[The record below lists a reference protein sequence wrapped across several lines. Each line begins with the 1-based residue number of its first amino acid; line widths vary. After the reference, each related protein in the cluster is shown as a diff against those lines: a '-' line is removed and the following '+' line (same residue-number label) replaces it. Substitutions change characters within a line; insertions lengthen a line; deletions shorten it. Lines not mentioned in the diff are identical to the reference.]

1 MATATAKS
9 SPEGAHE
16 GKQARR
22 QRQPRAAKKGN
33 HAGRQKET
41 RQQRQSTP
49 TQKGNQEDR
58 QEQTRR
64 EIGKGEQLG
73 DKATVAAKSSPEG
86 KSRRENSWETKQQ
99 RQPRA
104 DQKGNHEG
112 RPAGRQSNSGSQEQT
127 RREMGS
133 PEGKSGREN
142 SWETKQQRQPRAAQK
157 GNHEG
162 RQGGSDFL
170 TIRRFRKSGTQPLR
184 SKNPY
189 SFQLSGE

>member
-1 MATATAKS
+1 MKANKLY
-9 SPEGAHE
+9 
-16 GKQARR
+16 RR

-86 KSRRENSWETKQQ
+86 KSGRENSWETKQQ

-112 RPAGRQSNSGSQEQT
+112 RPAGRQGNSGSQEQM
-127 RREMGS
+127 RREI
-133 PEGKSGREN
+133 GKGEQLGDKA
-142 SWETKQQRQPRAAQK
+142 TVAA
-157 GNHEG
+157 
-162 RQGGSDFL
+162 
-170 TIRRFRKSGTQPLR
+170 KSR
-184 SKNPY
+184 
-189 SFQLSGE
+189 

>member
-22 QRQPRAAKKGN
+22 QRQPRAANKGN

-49 TQKGNQEDR
+49 THKGNQEDR

-64 EIGKGEQLG
+64 EITKGDQLG
-73 DKATVAAKSSPEG
+73 DKATVAAKS
-86 KSRRENSWETKQQ
+86 R
-99 RQPRA
+99 
-104 DQKGNHEG
+104 
-112 RPAGRQSNSGSQEQT
+112 
-127 RREMGS
+127 

-142 SWETKQQRQPRAAQK
+142 SWETKQQWQPRAAQK
-157 GNHEG
+157 GNQEG
-162 RQGGSDFL
+162 RIAGRQS
-170 TIRRFRKSGTQPLR
+170 TAAAKSSPEGK
-184 SKNPY
+184 S
-189 SFQLSGE
+189 

>member
-1 MATATAKS
+1 MKANKLGDNGS
-9 SPEGAHE
+9 QEQPRREIMQGD
-16 GKQARR
+16 KRR
-22 QRQPRAAKKGN
+22 QGNSGSQHQPRK
-33 HAGRQKET
+33 
-41 RQQRQSTP
+41 
-49 TQKGNQEDR
+49 KGNQEDR

-112 RPAGRQSNSGSQEQT
+112 R
-127 RREMGS
+127 
-133 PEGKSGREN
+133 
-142 SWETKQQRQPRAAQK
+142 
-157 GNHEG
+157 
-162 RQGGSDFL
+162 QGGSDFL

-184 SKNPY
+184 SKNPIASSY
-189 SFQLSGE
+189 LGNEEGRFWESACRETNEGRQMKRQGDK